1 MKKRIA
7 VVLTA
12 IIMSVACLTGCQSAT
27 KNYGGKTTVKLE
39 PNQKLEEI
47 TWKDDSLWYLT
58 RPMTDDDVAET
69 HTFRQQRDLGA
80 FEGTVRIIRR
90 RKTVCCT
97 NVCRLT
103 QASLTGRRE

>member
-47 TWKDDSLWYLT
+47 TWKDDSLWCLT

-69 HTFRQQRDLGA
+69 RTFRQ
-80 FEGTVRIIRR
+80 
-90 RKTVCCT
+90 
-97 NVCRLT
+97 
-103 QASLTGRRE
+103 

>member
-58 RPMTDDDVAET
+58 RPMMMW
-69 HTFRQQRDLGA
+69 L
-80 FEGTVRIIRR
+80 
-90 RKTVCCT
+90 
-97 NVCRLT
+97 RLT
-103 QASLTGRRE
+103 HSDSREILVLSKEL